1 MAGAASARPLCATGK
16 MCRVKPAAPDQLGI
30 VDRRTVLR
38 GGLVIG
44 AGALV
49 IGASSAC
56 DNGPTPNEIT
66 ATALLPLARSARSD
80 AAAARTL
87 VPRLPAYSVALAVV
101 ADQRDAH
108 ATALSQEVQRLDSD
122 IATQLSA
129 APSGSPTS
137 GSGSASAA
145 ASAAPTPD
153 ASTTGTIDDLRSTLR
168 ASTRAAHDAAVSL
181 KGYSAGLA
189 GSVSASVATLV
200 EVQLA

>member
-1 MAGAASARPLCATGK
+1 
-16 MCRVKPAAPDQLGI
+16 MCRVKPAAPDVLDA

-38 GGLVIG
+38 GSLAIG

-56 DNGPTPNEIT
+56 DSGPTPNEIT
-66 ATALLPLARSARSD
+66 ATALLPLAKAARSD
-80 AAAARTL
+80 AAAARSL
-87 VPRLPAYSVALAVV
+87 APRLPTYSAALGVI

-122 IATQLSA
+122 TANQLSA
-129 APSGSPTS
+129 APS
-137 GSGSASAA
+137 ASATPGSTGA
-145 ASAAPTPD
+145 GASETSTPGSS
-153 ASTTGTIDDLRSTLR
+153 STAGTLDELRSSLR
-168 ASTRAAHDAAVSL
+168 ASTRAAHDAAISL

>member
-87 VPRLPAYSVALAVV
+87 VPRLPAYSAALAVV

-129 APSGSPTS
+129 APSGSPT
-137 GSGSASAA
+137 SGSASAA

>member
-1 MAGAASARPLCATGK
+1 
-16 MCRVKPAAPDQLGI
+16 MCRVKPAAPDPLGT

-80 AAAARTL
+80 AAAARSL
-87 VPRLPAYSVALAVV
+87 APRLPAYSAALAVV

-122 IATQLSA
+122 IATRLSA

-137 GSGSASAA
+137 GSTNAGTSG
-145 ASAAPTPD
+145 APTPD
-153 ASTTGTIDDLRSTLR
+153 TSTTTGTIDDLRSTLR